1 MKGQSP
7 LISHTMMILFSIF
20 LVLVIVTTL
29 NSIRTEYED
38 FVAKNE
44 ILQVCALVKSSVE
57 KLYWPQSY
65 IPQTDT
71 VMGSITMNLPKEI
84 ARVEY
89 NARFSNRTL
98 KVETIEQPKVNDT
111 CEMGFDITFSG
122 RTSGGRTRIKWT
134 RYSNGTD
141 AIVMEN
147 V

>member
-1 MKGQSP
+1 
-7 LISHTMMILFSIF
+7 MMILFSIF
-20 LVLVIVTTL
+20 LILIVVTTL
-29 NSIRTEYED
+29 NTLKTDYED

-44 ILQVCALVKSSVE
+44 MLQVCAMIKSSVE

-65 IPQTDT
+65 IPQTNT
-71 VMGSITMNLPKEI
+71 VMGSITINLPREI

-98 KVETIEQPKVNDT
+98 VVTTIEQPKVNDT
-111 CEMGFDITFSG
+111 CEMGFDISFSG
-122 RTSGGRTRIKWT
+122 RTSGGRTKIKWT

-141 AIVMEN
+141 MITMEN